1 MGGDSL
7 LRTRCLGSLR
17 NAPLGGGS
25 VDDDDEGWSHYGR
38 INEVGSH
45 YDATRFKHVLHM
57 NTFNSAINQPF
68 YIYFSTLQQQFIT
81 TEQPHFGQF
90 DIPIIYVPSV
100 PLSYKMKADIRLVN
114 YLHLIHSRYHN
125 VKFGI

>member
-1 MGGDSL
+1 MMMMMRG
-7 LRTRCLGSLR
+7 
-17 NAPLGGGS
+17 
-25 VDDDDEGWSHYGR
+25 SHYGR

-81 TEQPHFGQF
+81 TEQNRVHVMRKINNDVFQF
-90 DIPIIYVPSV
+90 LNRIW
-100 PLSYKMKADIRLVN
+100 PL
-114 YLHLIHSRYHN
+114 
-125 VKFGI
+125 VKCPEEPFFIL